1 MVGSLGAL
9 SSKNL
14 GRMKMRKFW
23 LAAVASAAI
32 VGSAIANEPVALM
45 VGPGSYSCQYFVEQY
60 RKDKTAELLFFAW
73 GQGFMSATNF
83 VRFGITHETPI
94 ILNAISVDDQLR
106 IMREYCFSHLGSS
119 YREGIMELY
128 TRFPDTMA
136 R

>member
-1 MVGSLGAL
+1 
-9 SSKNL
+9 
-14 GRMKMRKFW
+14 MRKFW

-45 VGPGSYSCQYFVEQY
+45 ARARYSCQYFVEQY

-83 VRFGITHETPI
+83 VRFGRTHETPI

-106 IMREYCFSHLGSS
+106 IMRENCFSHLGSS
-119 YREGIMELY
+119 YGEGIMELY